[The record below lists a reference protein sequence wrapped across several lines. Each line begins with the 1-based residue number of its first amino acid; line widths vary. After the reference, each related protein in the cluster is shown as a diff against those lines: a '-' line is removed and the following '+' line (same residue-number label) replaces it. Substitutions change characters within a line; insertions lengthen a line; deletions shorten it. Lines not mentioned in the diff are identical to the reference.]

1 MLQRVGMGQLAKRD
15 HMATQ
20 LEAEQPLAHQAHA
33 SMARIWEKE
42 QHLNVPASD
51 RCLMLDDGW
60 NCSRNATGLYTAN
73 NLCWDRWSCAPTR
86 LEHSRRSE
94 PGIKSS
100 QALEQRNCQERM

>member
-60 NCSRNATGLYTAN
+60 NCSRNATDCTQ
-73 NLCWDRWSCAPTR
+73 PTISAGIGGVVH
-86 LEHSRRSE
+86 LEHSRRWG